1 MLRDTS
7 LGQLHNVHLADLG
20 PSDTPVP
27 SLLLPDALYRPL
39 WRSLLAHA
47 HDRLFPEKLPPLL
60 ISSRPVDVGI
70 LVGDL
75 LSLSWTRT
83 IFTNIGD
90 VISPETLP
98 PLQLESRPVDV
109 GELIADQLSHMW
121 WSSLLRNLADRVSP
135 ERLPALQLTSTPI
148 NLGSPSDAM
157 ILPRWSSLIAVR
169 KLAPGEKPKPTYL
182 PPPHPVLPRPSVALP
197 ASTPEVHPKHELQAK
212 RLKTHLSWSRIREIA
227 LVSVAIAE
235 ALYLVISWIR

>member
-1 MLRDTS
+1 
-7 LGQLHNVHLADLG
+7 
-20 PSDTPVP
+20 
-27 SLLLPDALYRPL
+27 L

-47 HDRLFPEKLPPLL
+47 KDRFFPQKLPPLL
-60 ISSRPVDVGI
+60 ITSRPVDVGI

-75 LSLSWTRT
+75 LSLPWVRT
-83 IFTNIGD
+83 VFTNIGD

-148 NLGSPSDAM
+148 TVGSPSDPM
-157 ILPRWSSLIAVR
+157 ILPRWSALIAVQ
-169 KLAPGEKPKPTYL
+169 KLPAGERPKPTYL
-182 PPPHPVLPRPSVALP
+182 PPPTRPLVPRPVAALAAPTPGEP
-197 ASTPEVHPKHELQAK
+197 AVDLQAK
-212 RLKTHLSWSRIREIA
+212 KLRSHLSWSRIREMALIA
-227 LVSVAIAE
+227 VAAGE
-235 ALYLVISWIR
+235 AVYLVISWIR